1 MPRPARRAKKPISES
16 MDQEASKMPKRPAA
30 AKAKPKAKTQPK
42 PKTKPKQQPKRKP
55 QPESVPIENESMA
68 DRYYAIAE
76 TMNTRG
82 AMELAVPFY
91 RQAVALLLC
100 ERDNLRQQLPEGQND
115 PANKALPIDE
125 LHGLL
130 EAAQALQGQ
139 QDDTCK
145 TSPEETFDNNNE
157 DISQQIEHPE
167 AIEVTRPSLDSRINE
182 LAEELTPSSAQQ
194 VLVGLLELEKE
205 ASRLPASGLSL
216 RGKAL
221 MLQGEQAAALASFES
236 AMALA
241 PKQAD
246 LRINTGGAR
255 LANGD
260 ASGALNLLH
269 QVHREGLEQLD
280 KPTSNALLRN
290 LGTAE
295 SKAGNMAEALRIR
308 HQWLL
313 LNPAAVPLQRWLNW
327 AQKGL
332 EKPSGDKARQEA
344 IAMLKDLHRLAPD
357 QRNVMEALA
366 MALEEDG
373 DYRQASLLYRELL
386 RPAAMPP
393 SPA

>member
-1 MPRPARRAKKPISES
+1 MPRPTRRAKKPINKSVAEES
-16 MDQEASKMPKRPAA
+16 INSPNQPAA
-30 AKAKPKAKTQPK
+30 AKAKPRAKPKAKPKHQPK
-42 PKTKPKQQPKRKP
+42 LNP
-55 QPESVPIENESMA
+55 QPQSIAIENESMA
-68 DRYYAIAE
+68 DRYFAIAE
-76 TMNTRG
+76 KMNTHG
-82 AMELAVPFY
+82 AIELAVPFY
-91 RQAVALLLC
+91 QQAINLLLC
-100 ERDNLRQQLPEGQND
+100 ERNNLRQQLPNGQNN
-115 PANKALPIDE
+115 PATTMSFDE
-125 LHGLL
+125 LPGLL
-130 EAAQALQGQ
+130 EAAQAWEAQQG
-139 QDDTCK
+139 
-145 TSPEETFDNNNE
+145 E
-157 DISQQIEHPE
+157 DLKVNLADSAKRTESTE
-167 AIEVTRPSLDSRINE
+167 AIESSRPSLDSRINE
-182 LAEELTPSSAQQ
+182 LAEELTSTSAQQ
-194 VLVGLLELEKE
+194 VLAGLVELETE
-205 ASRLPASGLSL
+205 ANSLPASGLSL

-221 MLQGEQAAALASFES
+221 MLQGEHIAALASFEA

-269 QVHREGLEQLD
+269 QVHREGLEQLN
-280 KPTSNALLRN
+280 KPTTNALLRN

-295 SKAGNMAEALRIR
+295 SQAGNVAAAIRIR

-332 EKPSGDKARQEA
+332 EKPNSDQARQEA

-357 QRNVMEALA
+357 QRSVMEALA